1 MTEPSTGSGA
11 QAERTD
17 SLAGSAADR
26 GMSSGRWTP
35 ADVTVVI
42 PTLNAEPHLPLL
54 LQSLLSQQPGPP
66 AEILVVDSM
75 STDRTCDLVKECPI
89 GRAVPIRNFSH
100 GRARNLG
107 AREAHSP
114 LVVFLSQ
121 DATPADADWLR
132 NLISPLDDPAVSAA
146 FSRQVARPDAYPMER
161 HFLLYHYPPGPPL
174 RHSKGTSETTTVD
187 QFFFSNVSAVVR
199 RDVLLAHPFDET
211 IIMSEDLRLSHD
223 LVREGHTV
231 VYQPSS
237 MVLHSH
243 NYTLDLCFRRFFD
256 SSYALLGILGHPR
269 AMPGAMAGA
278 KYVFEE
284 LGFVLRTRPWWLPY
298 AVLHNAAKTLGWLFG
313 HVAHRLPR
321 RMARAMSL
329 HRFYWDRKNA
339 DRG

>member
-1 MTEPSTGSGA
+1 MTEPTPGAGA

-17 SLAGSAADR
+17 PPGASAAGR
-26 GMSSGRWTP
+26 GASSARWTP
-35 ADVTVVI
+35 ADVTIVI
-42 PTLNAEPHLPLL
+42 PTLNAGAHLPALL
-54 LQSLLSQQPGPP
+54 PALLSQRPGPP

-75 STDRTCDLVKECPI
+75 STDRTCEIVKACPL
-89 GRAVPIRNFSH
+89 GRTVPIRDFSH

-107 AREAHSP
+107 AREARTS

-121 DATPADADWLR
+121 DATPADADWLQ
-132 NLISPLDDPAVSAA
+132 NLIAPLDDPTVSAA

-174 RHSKGTSETTTVD
+174 RHTKGTDGPTTVD

-211 IIMSEDLRLSHD
+211 VIMSEDLRLSYD
-223 LVREGHTV
+223 LVRRGHTV

-243 NYTLDLCFRRFFD
+243 NYSLDLCFRRFFD

-313 HVAHRLPR
+313 HVAHRLPPR
-321 RMARAMSL
+321 VARAMSL